1 MATKPGAV
9 GNGNARKACEMA
21 LLDPVDNRSVTPRAP
36 QTEGPT
42 KHPMICLAG
51 GFGFIIV
58 AALVVHLVFN
68 ALV

>member
-1 MATKPGAV
+1 
-9 GNGNARKACEMA
+9 MA
-21 LLDPVDNRSVTPRAP
+21 LLDPVDTLSANSRNAP
-36 QTEGPT
+36 KEAPT